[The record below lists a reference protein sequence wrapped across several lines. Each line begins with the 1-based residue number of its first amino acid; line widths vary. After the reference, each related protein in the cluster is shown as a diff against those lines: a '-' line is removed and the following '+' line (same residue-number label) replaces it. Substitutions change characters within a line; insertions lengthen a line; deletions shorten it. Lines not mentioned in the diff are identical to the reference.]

1 MFPDYHLPYNRA
13 ERSLRPDRRPL
24 PKDSEI
30 RTRLKRALSKR
41 EA

>member
-1 MFPDYHLPYNRA
+1 MFPDYHLPYKQT

-30 RTRLKRALSKR
+30 RLRIKRALGKQ

>member
-1 MFPDYHLPYNRA
+1 MFPDYHLPHPKA

-30 RTRLKRALSKR
+30 RLRIKRALSKN

>member
-1 MFPDYHLPYNRA
+1 MFPDYHLPYPKS

-30 RTRLKRALSKR
+30 RLRVKRALR
-41 EA
+41 EREV

>member
-1 MFPDYHLPYNRA
+1 MFPDYHLPYSKA

-30 RTRLKRALSKR
+30 RLRIKRALAKR

>member
-1 MFPDYHLPYNRA
+1 MFPDYHLPYPKS

-30 RTRLKRALSKR
+30 RLRIKRALTRR

>member
-1 MFPDYHLPYNRA
+1 MFPDYHLPYTS

-30 RTRLKRALSKR
+30 RLRIKRALRKGV
-41 EA
+41 A

>member
-1 MFPDYHLPYNRA
+1 MFPDYHLPFRA

-24 PKDSEI
+24 PQAGEI
-30 RTRLKRALSKR
+30 RVRVKRARSKR

>member
-1 MFPDYHLPYNRA
+1 MFPDYHLPYNLA

-30 RTRLKRALSKR
+30 RIRLKRALSKR